1 MNLKIMKKSLVL
13 ISIFSF
19 IWGQLPSGEL
29 NDPNPSASE
38 VIRVSQTSEGSTE
51 SAEIRLNQTSER
63 SPSAS
68 EVIRVSQTSEGSTE
82 SAEIRLNQTSERS
95 PSASEVIRVN
105 QISEGN

>member
-13 ISIFSF
+13 LFIFSF
-19 IWGQLPSGEL
+19 VLAQSTIPLG
-29 NDPNPSASE
+29 NVVDPE
-38 VIRVSQTSEGSTE
+38 TQTSEGSPSA
-51 SAEIRLNQTSER
+51 SAEIGLN
-63 SPSAS
+63 
-68 EVIRVSQTSEGSTE
+68 QTSEGSTE